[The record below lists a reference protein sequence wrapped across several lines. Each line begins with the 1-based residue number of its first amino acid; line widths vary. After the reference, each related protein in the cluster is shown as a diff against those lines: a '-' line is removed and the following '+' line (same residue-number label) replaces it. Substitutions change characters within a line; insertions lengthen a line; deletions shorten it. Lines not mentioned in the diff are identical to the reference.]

1 MAASSVVQ
9 RLLGGLECWGGK
21 QGSSRRA
28 CSPAEA
34 RQDKNILG
42 RTRGAS
48 AAAASTRVVVGADL
62 DLLLEHVDLVLLL
75 DQLLLLFGDLR
86 HGRHVF
92 TRWDLCYG
100 APRRQKRQHLLRRS
114 WRGGPQLRGVPAPAA
129 AGPAPSAAAA
139 SPAATQPCCAARSGL
154 LAAAPSD
161 RSAG

>member
-1 MAASSVVQ
+1 MEPTVQGPPESKGHYNGCFHSRVLWFSLCFHLVCTGLAAVAASSAVQ

-42 RTRGAS
+42 RTGGAS
-48 AAAASTRVVVGADL
+48 AAAASKRVVAGADL

-86 HGRHVF
+86 HRRHVF
-92 TRWDLCYG
+92 TRRDLCYG
-100 APRRQKRQHLLRRS
+100 APRRES
-114 WRGGPQLRGVPAPAA
+114 VNI
-129 AGPAPSAAAA
+129 
-139 SPAATQPCCAARSGL
+139 C
-154 LAAAPSD
+154 
-161 RSAG
+161 